1 MQGLEGLQPMT
12 AVTHTELTTATDTLL
27 AVRAVWTAP
36 VLERFDTVSAE
47 SGPGGPLGDNY
58 DVS

>member
-1 MQGLEGLQPMT
+1 MT
-12 AVTHTELTTATDTLL
+12 VVTHTDLTTTAD
-27 AVRAVWTAP
+27 ARDGRAAWTAP

-47 SGPGGPLGDNY
+47 AGPGGPLGDNY

>member
-1 MQGLEGLQPMT
+1 MT

>member
-1 MQGLEGLQPMT
+1 MT
-12 AVTHTELTTATDTLL
+12 FVPHTDLTTTTDALRDG
-27 AVRAVWTAP
+27 RAVWTAP

-47 SGPGGPLGDNY
+47 TGPGGPLGDNY